1 MFFQGERFPGF
12 NEPPGSAPPLHSNNS
27 GNQER
32 CIVNRRSLFLVLVL
46 GAAITSLLAQDVP
59 IPRGMK
65 IAIQGEVRYAQG
77 GGRAE
82 NVLVRLESFS
92 GGLVDQVR
100 TDRTGKFSFQ
110 DIGQAIYRV
119 TASIV
124 GFRTVTQE
132 VNLTTTPNEHLIFT
146 MVPDKP
152 GQENRPAPEE
162 DTIIDAKVPKEA
174 RDEYQTGR
182 TALLAGAEPA
192 KGIPHLERAVRIY
205 PDFLQAQLLLG
216 TAYIDSHQTDKAEA
230 ALKHVLTI
238 DPKTSQALFALGEV
252 YRMGKKYP
260 EAEKAMQ
267 QGLQLNDTSW
277 QGHLALGRLYLD
289 TGNIA
294 KAGPEIGRSLQLKPD
309 NPETYL
315 FAGNV
320 LLKANRAE
328 EAMQMFEQYLHLA
341 PKGQYADE
349 TQKMVEKIK
358 KVLPENKK

>member
-1 MFFQGERFPGF
+1 M
-12 NEPPGSAPPLHSNNS
+12 
-27 GNQER
+27 
-32 CIVNRRSLFLVLVL
+32 VNRRSLFLVLVL
-46 GAAITSLLAQDVP
+46 GAAITPLLAQDVP
-59 IPRGMK
+59 IPKGMK
-65 IAIQGEVRYAQG
+65 IGIQGEVRYAQG
-77 GGRAE
+77 GRPAE
-82 NVLVRLESFS
+82 NVLVRLEAFS

-100 TDRTGKFSFQ
+100 TDRTGKFSFL

-146 MVPDKP
+146 LVPDKA
-152 GQENRPAPEE
+152 GQENRIVPGA
-162 DTIIDAKVPKEA
+162 DSIIDTKVPKEA
-174 RDEYQTGR
+174 RDEYEKGR
-182 TALLAGAEPA
+182 TALLNGTEPA
-192 KGIPHLERAVRIY
+192 KGIPHLESAVKIY

-216 TAYIDSHQTDKAEA
+216 TAYFDMHQMDKAES
-230 ALKHVLTI
+230 ALKRVLEI
-238 DPKTSQALFALGEV
+238 DPKTTQALFALGEL
-252 YRMGKKYP
+252 YRTGKRYP
-260 EAEKAMQ
+260 EAEKALQ
-267 QGLQLNDTSW
+267 QGLQWNDASW

-294 KAGPEIGRSLQLKPD
+294 KAGAEIGRALQLKPD

-328 EAMQMFEQYLHLA
+328 EALQMFEQYLHLA

-349 TQKMVEKIK
+349 TQKIVEKIK
-358 KVLPENKK
+358 KVVPETKK